1 MEYLDG
7 RQNELKFLLSFG
19 WVLTV
24 DFQCRLAFGRAHVI
38 GSLHSELASQ
48 ATTRAADGATVKP
61 VGILKEISKNQ
72 ELCIRKKDGQSRNF
86 MGTERESRESSRC

>member
-1 MEYLDG
+1 M
-7 RQNELKFLLSFG
+7 
-19 WVLTV
+19 LTV

-61 VGILKEISKNQ
+61 VGILKEISKNEVEKQ
-72 ELCIRKKDGQSRNF
+72 R
-86 MGTERESRESSRC
+86 